1 MWASRLKPDLDA
13 SPFFHRDSPHDDVP
27 NCPVIACVGPRRG
40 TALHVISPDCQSR
53 QWLRRNSCRPCYN
66 RCMDS
71 SATLTEADI
80 LSEIVAPGEPTLN
93 QQFASAV
100 LAVRF
105 TDGATDRIRDLLQKN
120 NAGTLSPAE
129 KSNLD
134 KYLRVGQFLDLMQAK
149 ARLSLQPARSAS

>member
-1 MWASRLKPDLDA
+1 
-13 SPFFHRDSPHDDVP
+13 
-27 NCPVIACVGPRRG
+27 
-40 TALHVISPDCQSR
+40 
-53 QWLRRNSCRPCYN
+53 
-66 RCMDS
+66 MDS